1 MAEAIELQGTGKS
14 GWVEGYI
21 AGSVKAGVTDI
32 DSNDK
37 IIWGADAEMDN
48 TLVIA
53 PAADVRDISKC
64 LVLTLPQGSSLRQY
78 GNLLDNPS
86 NFGKK
91 IKVTGAF
98 DSYMGTNGLL
108 NSSGAANEYKI
119 EGVDPGTDPGTAVTS
134 IDETFSGNAIPT
146 GWSNIKVKGDKSWYV
161 TSFSGNY
168 YAAMTGYKGNPPFES
183 WLITPAINASQL
195 AEKIMSF
202 DTQVNGYGSTTSKLE
217 VYVMD
222 SNDPSK
228 AKLTKLNPV
237 LATAPASGYSD
248 WANSGK
254 LDLSQFSGVIY
265 IGFAIPLLLTPTLP
279 HGAWTMCSWASL
291 PAAVTE
297 VR

>member
-1 MAEAIELQGTGKS
+1 MVFRNVHFEGGGELPFANADATTNRTLLDANGNSILVRNSNYSSFRGETLPAGTGDVMGILSSFNGTWQLLLRSAEDCIFDAKGQASDPYTVAEAIELQGTGKS

-168 YAAMTGYKGNPPFES
+168 YAAMTGYKGNPPFE
-183 WLITPAINASQL
+183 
-195 AEKIMSF
+195 
-202 DTQVNGYGSTTSKLE
+202 
-217 VYVMD
+217 
-222 SNDPSK
+222 
-228 AKLTKLNPV
+228 
-237 LATAPASGYSD
+237 
-248 WANSGK
+248 
-254 LDLSQFSGVIY
+254 
-265 IGFAIPLLLTPTLP
+265 IGRA
-279 HGAWTMCSWASL
+279 H
-291 PAAVTE
+291 V
-297 VR
+297 